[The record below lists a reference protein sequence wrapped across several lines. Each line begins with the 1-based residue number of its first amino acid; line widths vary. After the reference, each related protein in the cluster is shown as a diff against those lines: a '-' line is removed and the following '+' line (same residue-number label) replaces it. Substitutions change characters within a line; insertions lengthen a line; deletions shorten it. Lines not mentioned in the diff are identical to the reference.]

1 MTRAVG
7 SSYATPSS
15 LLGYDS
21 PLLDYDSPL
30 LDYDSPHI
38 VISSCLNV
46 SFSPAV
52 PADVVAGSGA
62 STLHQ
67 FQSVWRAF
75 QRFPLDRPFPA
86 LSSPVVLASVSH
98 MFHVQGRSASTVSTY
113 VATLDD
119 PSWCHFRLP
128 LDDRFEALLR
138 SGLFLPH
145 PPTRRPPMFWSRRLV
160 LPFLRGP
167 TFASPVSALVQLRKA
182 FFWWIWRQFY
192 VLPSS

>member
-1 MTRAVG
+1 MEPVTRECPL
-7 SSYATPSS
+7 PSTC
-15 LLGYDS
+15 G
-21 PLLDYDSPL
+21 
-30 LDYDSPHI
+30 
-38 VISSCLNV
+38 
-46 SFSPAV
+46 
-52 PADVVAGSGA
+52 
-62 STLHQ
+62 
-67 FQSVWRAF
+67 
-75 QRFPLDRPFPA
+75 
-86 LSSPVVLASVSH
+86 LSSSTCSPSHHSLCMLLLWLLPDRLPSVSGSRTGRRLLLHLLFTAMSSSVVLASVSH

-113 VATLDD
+113 VATLAD

-128 LDDRFEALLR
+128 LDDGFEALLR

-192 VLPSS
+192 VLPSSST